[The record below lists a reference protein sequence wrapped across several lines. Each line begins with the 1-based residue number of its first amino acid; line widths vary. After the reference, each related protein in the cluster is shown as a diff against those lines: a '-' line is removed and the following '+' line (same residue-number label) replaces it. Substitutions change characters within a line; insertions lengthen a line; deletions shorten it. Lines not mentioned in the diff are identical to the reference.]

1 MSRYNYELHVIE
13 LEGLTTLPSPR
24 SLQCLVFRSSYITTI
39 SPRLYTLFS
48 FIISCPNLLHLVLF
62 GF

>member
-24 SLQCLVFRSSYITTI
+24 PYNVWSSGQVT
-39 SPRLYTLFS
+39 
-48 FIISCPNLLHLVLF
+48 
-62 GF
+62 